1 MALLPSIRVDI
12 ASSFNDKGFKKASR
26 SASLLTRQFRT
37 LGGTVA
43 AALSVQAVAR
53 YARASVKA
61 FAEEEAAVVKL
72 TKTFKNL
79 GLSFQAAAANDFISQ
94 LQRQVAV
101 TDDELRPAL
110 ETLVRTTLDLEKAQ
124 KILGVALDVSA
135 GTGYDLQKVTGALSK
150 AYLGQGSA
158 LGKLNVGIGQVESKT
173 ISFNDALSRLEDRF
187 GGQAAAAVDTYAGK
201 LKLLSIASEEARESI
216 GQRLLLALELL
227 SKDQTI
233 EGLTND
239 MEDFANKIGLA
250 AVGLGDML
258 GQLNRKVT
266 FGGRTLGEIIFAAAG
281 GGFIDAL
288 AKKGAEVE
296 YGVKKRTLGAP
307 GAMQQAAKDAAI
319 RKKALEDQKKL
330 LAAQRKAALEAAK
343 REREA
348 QALKRAGSIFDM
360 DNIQIVAAMQGK
372 IDAEQRLRLTALLAI
387 NQGNAEA
394 AEKLSTAVLAT
405 NAAALKNLGIM
416 MESGD
421 NITDVITKIINAQ
434 AKMALLALG
443 IGNLPKAKNPFEDWP
458 DIIAAILAQI
468 NTLATKISNIGTP
481 KITTSTTN
489 QNPTVTVVGGGVGGG
504 GSGGVSGGNTGAG
517 TGSTQVPPGVIIPD
531 GQGGSVFIPTD
542 INNPNLYG
550 AGKIPT
556 SAVNPLTNAN
566 LYGPGKIPTAA
577 LTDEEKLALAL
588 NLVTGSATNG
598 GTFTAQSMD
607 NPNLYGPG
615 KIPLGTNVTVIV
627 EGSVISQQ
635 DLTEVITDQ
644 LYLYQKSGKG
654 ILYDSVAI

>member
-79 GLSFQAAAANDFISQ
+79 GLGFQAAAANDFISQ

-150 AYLGQGSA
+150 AYLGQGTA

-201 LKLLSIASEEARESI
+201 LKLLSIASEEAKESI

-288 AKKGAEVE
+288 AKKGAQVE
-296 YGVKKRTLGAP
+296 YGVKQRTLGAP

-360 DNIQIVAAMQGK
+360 ENIQIVAAMQGK
-372 IDAEQRLRLTALLAI
+372 IDGEQRLRLVALLALNNGI
-387 NQGNAEA
+387 AEA
-394 AEKLSTAVLAT
+394 AEKASTAVLAI
-405 NAAALKNLGIM
+405 NAPALASLGVII
-416 MESGD
+416 EAGD
-421 NITDVITKIINAQ
+421 KIEDVIGKLINAQ
-434 AKMALLALG
+434 ARTALVDLG
-443 IGNLPKAKNPFEDWP
+443 IKNIPKAKNPFEDW
-458 DIIAAILAQI
+458 DAILKKIIFDLDVIAA
-468 NTLATKISNIGTP
+468 KIKGMPSVTPGGT
-481 KITTSTTN
+481 
-489 QNPTVTVVGGGVGGG
+489 
-504 GSGGVSGGNTGAG
+504 VSGGGATGGGA
-517 TGSTQVPPGVIIPD
+517 TG
-531 GQGGSVFIPTD
+531 GG
-542 INNPNLYG
+542 
-550 AGKIPT
+550 A
-556 SAVNPLTNAN
+556 
-566 LYGPGKIPTAA
+566 
-577 LTDEEKLALAL
+577 
-588 NLVTGSATNG
+588 TGGNGG
-598 GTFTAQSMD
+598 GTFNVPNPFNPSSPAISTSTIADQIGTLTALRATTESGTAINFLLKEHIDTLSNATTLSSLNALGDEQARMRAMGIFD
-607 NPNLYGPG
+607 TPG
-615 KIPLGTNVTVIV
+615 ITAGSLFDPSRFRRADEGGTNVTVIV

-635 DLTEVITDQ
+635 DLTEAITDQ

-654 ILYDSVAI
+654 ILYDSVSI